1 LFFPVEY
8 LGYFA
13 VFQKKKRI
21 VCENIVRIQ
30 QKVRVGPTTPLT
42 LAGVGTRQHGTAEER
57 EREG

>member
-1 LFFPVEY
+1 LFFPAEY
-8 LGYFA
+8 LDTLLYF
-13 VFQKKKRI
+13 KKKRI

-42 LAGVGTRQHGTAEER
+42 LVGVGTRQHGTAEER